1 VSPARVPPP
10 PSSGD
15 NGNRL
20 FDSQNNANGGYACPR
35 PVGGP
40 EVERAMPAADKAT
53 IAATNPPAVTTAAGT
68 TLNLMYMEKMYYL
81 VGSKL
86 PIEWTAQHGCGGNP
100 MLYCASTWPLLW
112 AAVWFLSLPDALC
125 WCVRG

>member
-1 VSPARVPPP
+1 MALDAFFVYPVRSVPFPTP
-10 PSSGD
+10 HAAHVCAGD

-40 EVERAMPAADKAT
+40 EVERVMPAADAAAIKAGSV
-53 IAATNPPAVTTAAGT
+53 PAVTTAAGT
-68 TLNLMYMEKMYYL
+68 TLNLMLMEKMYYF

-100 MLYCASTWPLLW
+100 KLYCAST
-112 AAVWFLSLPDALC
+112 
-125 WCVRG
+125 